1 MSPPLSLAHVLPVE
15 HGATGDAT
23 FTIALLTLGVLA
35 SAFLGARAGDA
46 FLRRVRLSLL
56 AALSAGMLVFLA
68 YDLLKETA
76 SLGQGL
82 LANPMLLLG
91 ILASFALGTMIIPT
105 LGREEGDRWLAW
117 AWLAAIS
124 LHSLGEGYT
133 LGTEATTAALG
144 SATGIASFLLHKGM
158 EAFTIPILLGSTFG
172 ARRATFAAVTL
183 AWITLMGALLGVLL
197 GATTLPLL
205 FFAAGAGS
213 VVIALVRLAR
223 KTEPDTRHAVAVLL
237 GVLVVYA
244 AGLLHEF

>member
-1 MSPPLSLAHVLPVE
+1 MWPPNVLAHVLPVE
-15 HGATGDAT
+15 HGEGGDAALT
-23 FTIALLTLGVLA
+23 LALLTTGVLA
-35 SAFLGARAGDA
+35 SAFVGAWMGDA
-46 FLRRVRLSLL
+46 LLRRIRLSLL

-82 LANPMLLLG
+82 LANPVLLLG
-91 ILASFALGTMIIPT
+91 ILASFAIGTMIIPT

-117 AWLAAIS
+117 AWLAGIS

-133 LGTEATTAALG
+133 LGTEATTANLG
-144 SATGIASFLLHKGM
+144 SVTGIASFLLHKGM
-158 EAFTIPILLGSTFG
+158 EAFTIPILLGSAFG
-172 ARRATFAAVTL
+172 IRRSVVAAVML
-183 AWITLMGALLGVLL
+183 AWVTLSGALMGLML

-223 KTEPDTRHAVAVLL
+223 KTEPDARHAAAVLL
-237 GVLVVYA
+237 GILAVHA
-244 AGLLHEF
+244 AGLLHEI